1 MQMSPLINK
10 CVDDLLDVFED
21 ICKEGKPFDIH
32 E

>member
-10 CVDDLLDVFED
+10 CVDDLLDAFED
-21 ICKEGKPFDIH
+21 ICKEGKLFDIH